1 MLISKFI
8 FLSKENLSLF
18 LLSVEDLIKLIVNN
32 DYQFH
37 ENPWNQISANAK
49 DLIQRCLCKN
59 PKERITPT
67 DALMHPWIVLTKKKK
82 EKKYY
87 FFVYY
92 KNLLI

>member
-1 MLISKFI
+1 M
-8 FLSKENLSLF
+8 
-18 LLSVEDLIKLIVNN
+18 NN

-67 DALMHPWIVLTKKKK
+67 DALMHPWIVLIN
-82 EKKYY
+82 EKNINY

-92 KNLLI
+92 IE